1 MSLKNLKGLGPKSHE
16 MLQRVGIASAED
28 FHANDP
34 FELYRR
40 MIEAGVPAN
49 LNLLYA
55 MIGAQ
60 EDKHWQEIKQTMKTD
75 ILFRL
80 DDMGLLLKSRKQDEY
95 AVKKVTH

>member
-1 MSLKNLKGLGPKSHE
+1 MGLKALKGLGPKSYE
-16 MLQRVGIASAED
+16 MLQRVGIETVED
-28 FHANDP
+28 FHAEDP

-60 EDKHWQEIKQTMKTD
+60 EDLHWQEIKKDRKTE

-80 DDMGLLLKSRKQDEY
+80 DDMGL
-95 AVKKVTH
+95 APKK

>member
-1 MSLKNLKGLGPKSHE
+1 MSLENLKGLGPKSHE
-16 MLQRVGIASAED
+16 MLLRVGIESAED
-28 FHANDP
+28 FHAEDP

-60 EDKHWQEIKQTMKTD
+60 EDQHWQEIKQTRKTE

-80 DDMGLLLKSRKQDEY
+80 DDMGL
-95 AVKKVTH
+95 APKK